1 MYKLLILPLAKQDI
15 QEAASWYNEQQPD
28 LGKRFIKFIRSKV
41 KRISE
46 NPQLYPVR
54 YLSVR
59 TAVVDVFPFMLHFV
73 VNESDRTILIT
84 AVLHTSQSPEKWF
97 ERQQ

>member
-1 MYKLLILPLAKQDI
+1 MYKVSILPLAKQDI
-15 QEAASWYNEQQPD
+15 QEAAIWYNEQQPD

-54 YLSVR
+54 YHSVR
-59 TAVVDVFPFMLHFV
+59 TAVVDVFPFMIHFV
-73 VNESDRTILIT
+73 VIEANRTILIT
-84 AVLHTSQSPEKWF
+84 AVLHTSLSPEKWL

>member
-1 MYKLLILPLAKQDI
+1 MYKVSILPLAKHDI
-15 QEAASWYNEQQPD
+15 QEAAIWYNEQQPD

-41 KRISE
+41 KQISE

-54 YLSVR
+54 YHSVH
-59 TAVVDVFPFMLHFV
+59 TAIVDVFPFMIHFV
-73 VNESDRTILIT
+73 VNEVDRTILIT
-84 AVLHTSQSPEKWF
+84 AVLHTSLNPEKWF

>member
-15 QEAASWYNEQQPD
+15 REAATWYNEQQPD

-54 YLSVR
+54 YHAVR
-59 TAVVDVFPFMLHFV
+59 TAVVDVFPFTIHFV

>member
-1 MYKLLILPLAKQDI
+1 MYKISILPLAKQDI
-15 QEAASWYNEQQPD
+15 QEAAIWYNEQQAD
-28 LGKRFIKFIRSKV
+28 LGKRFTKFIRSKV

-59 TAVVDVFPFMLHFV
+59 TAVVDVFPFMIHFV

-84 AVLHTSQSPEKWF
+84 AVLHTSQSPEKWL

>member
-41 KRISE
+41 KRISDH
-46 NPQLYPVR
+46 PQLYPVR

-59 TAVVDVFPFMLHFV
+59 TAVVDLFPFMIHFV
-73 VNESDRTILIT
+73 VNDSDRTILIT
-84 AVLHTSQSPEKWF
+84 AVLHTRQSPEKWF

>member
-1 MYKLLILPLAKQDI
+1 MYKVSILPLAKQDI
-15 QEAASWYNEQQPD
+15 QEAATWYNEQQPD

-46 NPQLYPVR
+46 SPQLYPVR
-54 YLSVR
+54 YHSVQ
-59 TAVVDVFPFMLHFV
+59 TAVVDVFPYMIHFV
-73 VNESDRTILIT
+73 VNESNRTILIT
-84 AVLHTSQSPEKWF
+84 AVLHTSLSPEKWF

>member
-1 MYKLLILPLAKQDI
+1 MLPLARQDI
-15 QEAASWYNEQQPD
+15 QEAAIWYNEQQPD
-28 LGKRFIKFIRSKV
+28 LGKRFIKFIKSKV

-54 YLSVR
+54 YYSVR
-59 TAVVDVFPFMLHFV
+59 TAVVDVFPFMIHFI
-73 VNESDRTILIT
+73 VNESDGTILIT

-97 ERQQ
+97 QRQQ